1 MKNCFLL
8 FLCVFLS
15 TMAFAQEPDIPG
27 SDHTPTTSIDG
38 LLYKLNDV
46 ALTAMV
52 ANGNSWKG
60 ELDIPERVT
69 YEGKTYTVERIEWLA
84 FMSCKT
90 LTKVRIPKTV
100 SKIVEYAGYD
110 GCKNPFF
117 GCTSLEKIEVD
128 ENNQWM
134 SSLDGVL
141 FNKDLSRLYC
151 FPAGA
156 SQTEYA
162 IPESVEWIGDDAFS
176 YNRYL
181 ETVWMPDN
189 VKYCCGGTFKNCKSL
204 SSIRLSESLHYIGAY
219 TFDKC
224 ESLTFLDIPSNV
236 SGFGESVFRWSPI
249 KTLVIRGTFPDGFR
263 YDTFYFMD
271 DEVVIY
277 VQQSEIEK
285 LKSELIKLKSFT
297 GTVLPL
303 ENYHAGIE
311 NTVAEC
317 VGSPYAYDLHGRRLA
332 SPPAKGIYIQNGRK
346 VVR

>member
-1 MKNCFLL
+1 
-8 FLCVFLS
+8 
-15 TMAFAQEPDIPG
+15 
-27 SDHTPTTSIDG
+27 
-38 LLYKLNDV
+38 
-46 ALTAMV
+46 
-52 ANGNSWKG
+52 
-60 ELDIPERVT
+60 
-69 YEGKTYTVERIEWLA
+69 
-84 FMSCKT
+84 
-90 LTKVRIPKTV
+90 
-100 SKIVEYAGYD
+100 
-110 GCKNPFF
+110 
-117 GCTSLEKIEVD
+117 
-128 ENNQWM
+128 
-134 SSLDGVL
+134 
-141 FNKDLSRLYC
+141 
-151 FPAGA
+151 
-156 SQTEYA
+156 
-162 IPESVEWIGDDAFS
+162 VEWIGDDAFS

-277 VQQSEIEK
+277 VQQSEVEK